1 MSAPTITPNPS
12 GTDPAPGMLYHHA
25 ARMTW
30 PDGTTCDVTV
40 KTSVLL
46 PGNTLG
52 QAAYEWATSVGPET
66 RARLGHAVAD
76 ALANAMAEPGPAR
89 RIHAILDRAHVAP
102 GSVAGRVTA
111 VVESLAAW
119 QAKADA
125 LAVDLGQAV
134 RDRDAA
140 LAALDASRGGAP

>member
-12 GTDPAPGMLYHHA
+12 GSVPGLLHYHA
-25 ARMTW
+25 VRLTW
-30 PDGTTCDVTV
+30 PDGAICDIRLTS
-40 KTSVLL
+40 SVLL
-46 PGNTLG
+46 ANG
-52 QAAYEWATSVGPET
+52 QDAYQWATSVGPET
-66 RARLGHAVAD
+66 CARLGHAVAD
-76 ALANAMAEPGPAR
+76 ALAEPCTAR
-89 RIHAILDRAHVAP
+89 DIHAILDRAGFGP